1 MFGFNKKKR
10 LIEGPIDFTAEVE
23 INRPAA
29 DVFPLIDLA
38 DPRFRHAQ
46 TGAQV
51 RRVESSDDQYEMAV
65 EDFDEAVFKFNVLV
79 REPSA
84 RYAIEAKMDPQLFAL
99 VKSIET
105 YVFEPRGGDGCRVTL
120 STSATFDDDLS
131 DEDIA
136 GEMAIMSEAVM
147 NEMEKLKVLAED
159 GIEALKAM
167 EEDEA
172 GFGIEFD
179 GEFDLG
185 KLDIDWDDI
194 EPEQ

>member
-23 INRPAA
+23 IDRPAA

-38 DPRFRHAQ
+38 DPLFRHAQ

-51 RRVESSDDQYEMAV
+51 RRVESAGDQFEMIV
-65 EDFDEAVFKFNVLV
+65 EEFNDAVFKFNVLV
-79 REPSA
+79 REPNA
-84 RYAIEAKMDPQLFAL
+84 RYAIDSKMEPQLFAL
-99 VKSIET
+99 VKSNET
-105 YVFEPRGGDGCRVTL
+105 YVFEPRGDDACRVTL
-120 STSATFDDDLS
+120 TTSATFDDDLS
-131 DEDIA
+131 DKDIT
-136 GEMAIMSEAVM
+136 GEMAMMSEAIV
-147 NEMEKLKVLAED
+147 NEMQKLKVLAED

-172 GFGIEFD
+172 GFEIEFG

-185 KLDIDWDDI
+185 ELDIDWDDI
-194 EPEQ
+194 EPQQ

>member
-23 INRPAA
+23 IGCPAA
-29 DVFPLIDLA
+29 VVFPLIDLS

-51 RRVESSDDQYEMAV
+51 RRVEGLDNRYEMIV
-65 EDFDEAVFKFNVLV
+65 EGFDDAVFQFNVLM
-79 REPSA
+79 REPNA
-84 RYAIEAKMDPQLFAL
+84 RYAIEARMEPQLFAL

-105 YVFEPRGGDGCRVTL
+105 YAIQPIGDNACRVILT
-120 STSATFDDDLS
+120 TSATFDDDLS

-136 GEMAIMSEAVM
+136 GEMAMMSQAVM
-147 NEMEKLKVLAED
+147 AEMEKLKVLAE
-159 GIEALKAM
+159 GGVEALKAM
-167 EEDEA
+167 EEADEA
-172 GFGIEFD
+172 LDF
-179 GEFDLG
+179 EFDLG
-185 KLDIDWDDI
+185 DLDIDWEDI